1 MQKPDLVVIFGND
14 DGNDDTN
21 FYYDE
26 ANDIWVGCI
35 SDNPRIEYF
44 GYLKK
49 MCLTLHNL
57 AQMKKGWLPIHGAF
71 VNIYLKDG
79 TKKGIMLMGD
89 SGAGKSESIE
99 ALKAAAGDMFVK
111 LKLYLMIW
119 EQFT

>member
-1 MQKPDLVVIFGND
+1 MLLFGND

-57 AQMKKGWLPIHGAF
+57 AQMKKGMVTNPWCFRKHLFKGWNKERYH
-71 VNIYLKDG
+71 VDG
-79 TKKGIMLMGD
+79 
-89 SGAGKSESIE
+89 
-99 ALKAAAGDMFVK
+99 
-111 LKLYLMIW
+111 
-119 EQFT
+119 